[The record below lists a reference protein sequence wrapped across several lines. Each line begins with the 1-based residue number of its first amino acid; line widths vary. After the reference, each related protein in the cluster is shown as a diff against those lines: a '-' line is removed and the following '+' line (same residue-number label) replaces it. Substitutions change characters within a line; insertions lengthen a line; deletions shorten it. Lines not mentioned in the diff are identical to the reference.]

1 MWKTKS
7 RFEFSKLVAV
17 ASALS
22 SFILSAIIVH
32 CTYKGIP
39 CDNLT
44 HITEVAWG
52 ATAVSNTFY
61 FNKAKAENVIK
72 NIFRL
77 YKGLPKELQSSTDI
91 SQLISTLIQ

>member
-1 MWKTKS
+1 MKKDKS

-22 SFILSAIIVH
+22 SFILSAIIVN
-32 CTYKGIP
+32 CTYKSIP

-44 HITEVAWG
+44 HITEFAWG
-52 ATAVSNTFY
+52 ATALCNTFY

-77 YKGLPKELQSSTDI
+77 YKGLPKEIQGSTDI
-91 SQLISTLIQ
+91 NQLISTLIQ

>member
-39 CDNLT
+39 CDNVT
-44 HITEVAWG
+44 RITEVAWG
-52 ATAVSNTFY
+52 ATGLSNAFY
-61 FNKAKAENVIK
+61 FNKAKAENVPK

-77 YKGLPKELQSSTDI
+77 YKGLPKELRDGIDI
-91 SQLISTLIQ
+91 NQLISTLIQ